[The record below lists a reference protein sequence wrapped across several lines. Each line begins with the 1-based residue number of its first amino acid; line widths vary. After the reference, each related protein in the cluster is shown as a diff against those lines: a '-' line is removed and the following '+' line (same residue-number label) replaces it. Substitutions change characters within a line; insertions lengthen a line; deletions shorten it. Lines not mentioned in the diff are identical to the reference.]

1 MSSDSEVI
9 TVSEREQPAEMS
21 TIFTNAFSKVPSK
34 LLVMIFVIYMF
45 LSSDVFTRRVL
56 GNIEGSVG
64 FNDVST
70 TKGTLIT
77 GVLLVIFVGIVQMLI
92 TQGVI

>member
-1 MSSDSEVI
+1 MSTDSEVI
-9 TVSEREQPAEMS
+9 SVSEKEQPAEMS
-21 TIFTNAFSKVPSK
+21 TIFTSAFSKVPAK

-56 GNIEGSVG
+56 GNIDNAVG
-64 FNDVST
+64 YNDVST

-77 GVLLVIFVGIVQMLI
+77 GVLLVLFVGIVQILI
-92 TQGVI
+92 TQKVI